1 MTEFN
6 PDDYAIALSKYLG
19 SRFHPELPHIGTLG
33 TADIE
38 AEDQKAGY
46 EEETSVWDE
55 GKKFSS
61 FEFVPFSAEYGMDL
75 QGQKNNLV
83 TKFSFYIRTN
93 EGSWD
98 DLKAGDNPGYQ
109 EGGTDTK
116 REEGFWLTK
125 DELKKSFRKFEIA
138 ISSDLET
145 KKHTVTLT
153 VDGSKVETKGN
164 EKLKIQELQNEFAV
178 QVDLY
183 DKSEPFVVKTG
194 KQDYDIIQQAYH
206 VIFQKKIRIRDDGT
220 VVVDVKVK

>member
-38 AEDQKAGY
+38 NTDLSRLSTEAYAEEPA
-46 EEETSVWDE
+46 SWDE
-55 GKKFSS
+55 ERKFSS
-61 FEFVPFSAEYGMDL
+61 FEFVPFSASYGMDL

-83 TKFSFYIRTN
+83 TTFSFYIRTN

-98 DLKAGDNPGYQ
+98 DLKGIDNPGYQ
-109 EGGTDTK
+109 QDNPDNE

-145 KKHTVTLT
+145 KKHNVTLT
-153 VDGSKVETKGN
+153 VDGSKVETEGN
-164 EKLKIQELQNEFAV
+164 EKLKIQHDELENGFRI
-178 QVDLY
+178 QVDLL
-183 DKSEPFVVKTG
+183 DKSEPLVVRRDK
-194 KQDYDIIQQAYH
+194 KEYYH
-206 VIFQKKIRIRDDGT
+206 QG
-220 VVVDVKVK
+220 